1 MAGVRVGTVVGNTS
15 PREFRF
21 FLKGFAAKLGDLV
34 YVEMDVPRARTADT
48 EPATEKA
55 LIWGRIV
62 ELSRFNPFLPAE
74 AGQELA
80 DEELRLTDTVL
91 SVSRDHV
98 EGKVLVLG
106 MTAPGDFA
114 HMRPLNYP
122 VNPGETVVL
131 PPASV
136 VKTILTGNED
146 LPRLRLGTL
155 IGRPNVEVSVRTN
168 ALVARH
174 MAILAM
180 TGGGKTVA
188 ARRIIRE
195 LLTTGYP
202 LLILDPHG
210 DYLGIYSNRHLFKD
224 RNVRLFYPT
233 IGVNEHNRD
242 LVGYLVARMTQGF
255 TDPQKDEYHEAAE
268 KVSLKP
274 DRDTKINDFID
285 LVIQKLEE
293 RRNSGGAGTIQR
305 TISAVKRGLR
315 LVSEYMEAMDNAN
328 ARLRSRASLKE
339 FPFEPMPDPKT
350 SPAEFIRPGQA
361 SILYLGGYDHLTQ
374 STIAAIVLKE
384 LFDHRASMSG
394 AIAPFLAVVEEA
406 HNFIPSHSEG
416 QGDTPSVEVIR
427 KIITEGRKF
436 GTGLLLVSQR
446 PSRLDETALS
456 QCNTFLI
463 FRLVNPRDQSFVEK
477 VMENLSK
484 DDSRLLPGFGP
495 GQGII
500 SGQAVRFPLLVQVDY
515 DGDLETR
522 AIGDENFVE
531 AVTQWSA
538 TPQAAA
544 AAKTDA
550 LLRDLGAVPRKQS

>member
-1 MAGVRVGTVVGNTS
+1 MLGIRVGTVVGNTS
-15 PREFRF
+15 PQEYRF

-34 YVEMDVPRARTADT
+34 YVETDVPKARTT
-48 EPATEKA
+48 EREPVKEKM
-55 LIWGRIV
+55 LVWGRIV
-62 ELSRFNPFLPAE
+62 ELTRFNPFLPAE

-80 DEELRLTDTVL
+80 EEELKLKDTVL
-91 SVSRDHV
+91 SLSRDHV

-106 MTAPGDFA
+106 MTSPDDFA
-114 HMRPLNYP
+114 RMRPLNYP
-122 VNPGETVVL
+122 VSPGETVVL
-131 PPASV
+131 PPV
-136 VKTILTGNED
+136 ETVKTVLTGYED
-146 LPRLRLGTL
+146 VPRIRLGSL
-155 IGRPNVEVSVRTN
+155 IGRPNVEVAIKTN

-188 ARRIIRE
+188 TRRIIRE
-195 LLTTGYP
+195 LLKAGYP

-210 DYLGIYSNRHLFKD
+210 DYLGIYSKRHLFPGRK
-224 RNVRLFYPT
+224 VRLFFPS
-233 IGVNEHNRD
+233 IGVNEQNRD
-242 LVGYLVARMTQGF
+242 LVSYLVARMTQGF
-255 TDPQKDEYHEAAE
+255 TDPQKEEYQEAAE
-268 KVSLKP
+268 KVALRS
-274 DRDTKINDFID
+274 DRDMPIGQFID
-285 LVIQKLEE
+285 LVIQKLEDK
-293 RRNSGGAGTIQR
+293 RSGGGTILR
-305 TISAVKRGLR
+305 TLSAVRRGLR
-315 LVSEYMEAMDNAN
+315 LVSDYMEAMEKSNE
-328 ARLRSRASLKE
+328 RLRTRASLRE
-339 FPFEPMPDPKT
+339 FPFEAMPDPKS
-350 SPAEFIRPGQA
+350 SPADFVRPGQA

-384 LFDHRASMSG
+384 LFDHRASMSN
-394 AIAPFLAVVEEA
+394 AIPPFLAIVEEA
-406 HNFIPSHSEG
+406 HNFIPSHGEG
-416 QGDTPSVEVIR
+416 QSDTPSVDVIR

-515 DGDLETR
+515 DGDLETQ
-522 AIGDENFVE
+522 AIGDENFVD
-531 AVTQWSA
+531 AVANW
-538 TPQAAA
+538 AASPNA
-544 AAKTDA
+544 DTTARTDA
-550 LLRDLGAVPRKQS
+550 MLADLERDGV